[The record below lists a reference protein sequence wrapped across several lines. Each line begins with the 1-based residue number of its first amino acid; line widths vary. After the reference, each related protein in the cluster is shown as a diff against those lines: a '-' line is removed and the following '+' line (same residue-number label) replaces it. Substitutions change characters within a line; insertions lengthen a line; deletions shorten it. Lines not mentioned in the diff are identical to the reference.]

1 MALTTVPASLSATAL
16 TLTTAAQPNITSV
29 GTLTGLTVSGNIAG
43 TLTTAAQTNITSV
56 GTLTGLAVGG
66 TIQSTSEIRNIGSS
80 GNANNR
86 LKFSYDSTNGN
97 ALIGPDSNG
106 GNTTLALG
114 TSNSGTYA
122 NALTIGNTG
131 TVTFSGAIV
140 TTTPSTF
147 RGGTTDYAIEVHSS
161 DAYTG
166 IRFTDPDR
174 SGNLFYRGAANH
186 MYLHDSSFSVA
197 GQTLASGYKFQV
209 NGDSNFTGEI
219 TSSSTVTAQKLV
231 STNGVLELDDNG
243 SHNGIINSPASL
255 RINFDS
261 DGNSTGES
269 FQVGSNATN
278 IDSNNIHFI
287 VKEDGL
293 VGINDTAPDRKLS
306 IIGDSTTNG
315 QYPLSLDA
323 TNTDYVLEF
332 KRSGTSEWWIKAS
345 SSNFTVHENGVG
357 DHFRISAGGNVGI
370 GVTPPAHS
378 GLGEILSVNT
388 GNLIGVGTS
397 GAYLGYNMYYNS
409 GNWKYQVAAASA
421 ILTFA
426 ASGDFSL
433 RQATTG
439 SAGGTI
445 SYSETLKVNRST
457 GYIDATGSSQV
468 RLTLGSTGTP
478 GTNTANWIRG
488 NSSLLEF
495 NSASSGFNWEV
506 GGNQKMKLNSSGN
519 LAIGA
524 GHDETRRGLGVKG
537 SSPGIHFVD
546 SDVTNLRHEIV
557 GGGNAGLELS
567 ADYLNVGTG
576 YIRFDIGGTNYHQ
589 FHEGGSTMHRHAS
602 TQQGRHYFV
611 GTISAWSNGNRYAH
625 VQLSTGGSAML
636 AVHVF
641 GYSYLNGIIEGIGV
655 GYNYNNANQTAMYNH
670 YETGSVVNMWENTS
684 NSYSEVVIDTVG
696 TATSN
701 RWGAIA
707 IYAAIDL
714 GSSEKLEIVQY
725 AFNAS
730 ASRLYT

>member
-1 MALTTVPASLSATAL
+1 AQLDTDASWEY
-16 TLTTAAQPNITSV
+16 IY
-29 GTLTGLTVSGNIAG
+29 
-43 TLTTAAQTNITSV
+43 
-56 GTLTGLAVGG
+56 
-66 TIQSTSEIRNIGSS
+66 SS
-80 GNANNR
+80 GNKA
-86 LKFSYDSTNGN
+86 
-97 ALIGPDSNG
+97 SNYYQYQ
-106 GNTTLALG
+106 G
-114 TSNSGTYA
+114 THNWRVAGSGTA
-122 NALTIGNTG
+122 GNDISWTTAMTIDNTG
-131 TVTFSGAIV
+131 
-140 TTTPSTF
+140 
-147 RGGTTDYAIEVHSS
+147 
-161 DAYTG
+161 
-166 IRFTDPDR
+166 
-174 SGNLFYRGAANH
+174 N
-186 MYLHDSSFSVA
+186 
-197 GQTLASGYKFQV
+197 
-209 NGDSNFTGEI
+209 
-219 TSSSTVTAQKLV
+219 
-231 STNGVLELDDNG
+231 
-243 SHNGIINSPASL
+243 
-255 RINFDS
+255 
-261 DGNSTGES
+261 
-269 FQVGSNATN
+269 
-278 IDSNNIHFI
+278 
-287 VKEDGL
+287 
-293 VGINDTAPDRKLS
+293 VGINDTSPDRKLS

-611 GTISAWSNGNRYAH
+611 GTISAWSNGNRYA
-625 VQLSTGGSAML
+625 
-636 AVHVF
+636 
-641 GYSYLNGIIEGIGV
+641 
-655 GYNYNNANQTAMYNH
+655 
-670 YETGSVVNMWENTS
+670 
-684 NSYSEVVIDTVG
+684 
-696 TATSN
+696 
-701 RWGAIA
+701 
-707 IYAAIDL
+707 
-714 GSSEKLEIVQY
+714 
-725 AFNAS
+725 
-730 ASRLYT
+730 